1 VHLRALATGLPV
13 RTLPPGEIAAVAARI
28 ADA

>member
-13 RTLPPGEIAAVAARI
+13 RTLPPEEIDAVAARI
-28 ADA
+28 NPR